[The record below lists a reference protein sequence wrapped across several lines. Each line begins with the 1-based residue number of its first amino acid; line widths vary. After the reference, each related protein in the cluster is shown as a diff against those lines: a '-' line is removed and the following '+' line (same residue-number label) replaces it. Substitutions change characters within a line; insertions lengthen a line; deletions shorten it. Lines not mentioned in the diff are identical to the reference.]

1 MRNTLAQLKRNQKL
15 PNYCRF
21 VLLEGVLLYEFHSIL
36 TNVLTVSQT
45 SWKFLNVLAKISN
58 HRCQDVRKGG
68 VCHFSL
74 GSFPYDAMDT
84 IANEKALFCTIAF
97 LKPLFV
103 RRKETIP
110 EKTGHTLVYCL
121 LPTAYV
127 LGVQWYFIMTC
138 LKDNLAFLKFRDV

>member
-1 MRNTLAQLKRNQKL
+1 MKITG
-15 PNYCRF
+15 RF
-21 VLLEGVLLYEFHSIL
+21 F
-36 TNVLTVSQT
+36 
-45 SWKFLNVLAKISN
+45 F
-58 HRCQDVRKGG
+58 RR
-68 VCHFSL
+68 
-74 GSFPYDAMDT
+74 SFPYDAMDT

-127 LGVQWYFIMTC
+127 LEVQ
-138 LKDNLAFLKFRDV
+138 